1 MLGAGAPARPIQGG
15 EMSDPEL
22 LADLRGVTTATL
34 TTVLLKRG
42 LRRVWIAGAF
52 PLAPAGRI
60 AGPAFT
66 MRFVPGREDLATPAA
81 WASPRSTRAA
91 IEDMPEG
98 CVAVIDARG
107 IREAGVFGD
116 ILCARMHRR
125 GVAGLVTDGVL
136 RDLEGTLATGL
147 PIWASGQAAPASVAA
162 MHFVGWGE
170 VIGCGGVCV
179 EPGDIV
185 VADRDGAVVVPAAI
199 AGEVRD
205 AALEQERL
213 EGWIMREVERG
224 VPLPGLYPPDEETR
238 ARYEAERERD

>member
-1 MLGAGAPARPIQGG
+1 MTDAT
-15 EMSDPEL
+15 L
-22 LADLRGVTTATL
+22 LADLRSVTTATL

-52 PLAPAGRI
+52 PLAACERI

-98 CVAVIDARG
+98 CIAVIDARG
-107 IREAGVFGD
+107 VREAGVFGD
-116 ILCARMHRR
+116 ILCARMRAR

-147 PIWASGQAAPASVAA
+147 PIWASGAAAPASVSAL
-162 MHFVGWGE
+162 HFVGWGE

-179 EPGDIV
+179 EPGDIL
-185 VADRDGAVVVPAAI
+185 VADRDGAVVIPAGI

-213 EGWIMREVERG
+213 EAWIMREVERG
-224 VPLPGLYPPDEETR
+224 RPLPGLYPPNDETR
-238 ARYEAERERD
+238 ARYEAERRET